1 VSTNSNGVATV
12 AETDADGGG
21 GGEERSA
28 ATLVS
33 TPSPPTPASEQRG
46 KAVLIVDDSRTI
58 RASIRETLQEQGLFE
73 EYLEAENGWAGLKLA
88 LTRPVD
94 LVLCDLEMP
103 GLDGFG
109 FILRFRA
116 DPRTKHIPVLML
128 SGQGSPEKKVE
139 GFARGAND
147 YLVKPC
153 HPAELC
159 ARVKNYLKLK
169 LLQDEIA
176 AKNRE
181 LSRMN
186 LELAE
191 LATTDALT
199 GVHNRRHF
207 MARATEELKRCR
219 RHRHQFGVLLFDA
232 DHFKRINDTLGHP
245 QGDKVLVAIAASLR
259 KALRETDL
267 VARYGGEEFVVG
279 LPETPLDHTMMVA
292 ERLRAGIEA
301 LEIDGMDRPVTVSV
315 GVCAYPASTSDSIA
329 EMIAL
334 ADEALYRAKAGGRNR
349 VVVAS
354 TGPVSDSPGESA
366 VPASDEPK

>member
-1 VSTNSNGVATV
+1 VVPVVETAKDGDEPAAVTRPAAP
-12 AETDADGGG
+12 AE
-21 GGEERSA
+21 
-28 ATLVS
+28 
-33 TPSPPTPASEQRG
+33 PRG

-58 RASIRETLQEQGLFE
+58 RSSIRETLQQAGLFD
-73 EYLEAENGWAGLKLA
+73 EYLEAENGWAGLRLA
-88 LTRPVD
+88 LTQPVD

-109 FILRFRA
+109 FIMRFRA
-116 DPRTKHIPVLML
+116 DTRTKTVPVLML
-128 SGQGSPEKKVE
+128 SGQASPEKKVE

-153 HPAELC
+153 HPAELV

-176 AKNRE
+176 EKNRE

-207 MARATEELKRCR
+207 MQRAVEELKRCR
-219 RHRHQFGVLLFDA
+219 RHRHHFGMLILDA

-245 QGDKVLVAIAASLR
+245 QGDRVLVAIAQTLR

-267 VARYGGEEFVVG
+267 VARFGGEEFVVG
-279 LPETPLDHTMMVA
+279 LPETPLEQTIFVA
-292 ERLRAGIEA
+292 ERLRQSIEA
-301 LEIDGMDRPVTVSV
+301 LQIEGQPWPVTVSI
-315 GVCAYPASTSDSIA
+315 GVCAYPVANTDDVQ
-329 EMIAL
+329 EML
-334 ADEALYRAKAGGRNR
+334 KLVDDALYQAKASGRNR
-349 VVVAS
+349 VEVAKA
-354 TGPVSDSPGESA
+354 PDSSR
-366 VPASDEPK
+366 D

>member
-1 VSTNSNGVATV
+1 MMEPDV
-12 AETDADGGG
+12 DGQDE
-21 GGEERSA
+21 GEDRTSS
-28 ATLVS
+28 LVV
-33 TPSPPTPASEQRG
+33 TPTPPTPIESRG

-58 RASIRETLQEQGLFE
+58 RAAIRETLQEQGLFD

-116 DPRTKHIPVLML
+116 DPRTKMIPVLML

-186 LELAE
+186 SELAE

-207 MARATEELKRCR
+207 MSRATEELKRCR
-219 RHRHQFGVLLFDA
+219 RHRHQFGILLFDA
-232 DHFKRINDTLGHP
+232 DHFKRINDTLGHA
-245 QGDKVLVAIAASLR
+245 QGDKVLVAIAGSLR

-267 VARYGGEEFVVG
+267 VARFGGEEFVVG

-301 LEIDGMDRPVTVSV
+301 LEIEGMDRPVTVSV
-315 GVCAYPASTSDSIA
+315 GVCAYPASTSDSVS

-334 ADEALYRAKAGGRNR
+334 ADEALYRAKATGRNR
-349 VVVAS
+349 VEVAS
-354 TGPVSDSPGESA
+354 P
-366 VPASDEPK
+366 PASRSGEPGPDEMK

>member
-1 VSTNSNGVATV
+1 VVPVVEAKE
-12 AETDADGGG
+12 AEGAV
-21 GGEERSA
+21 RPA
-28 ATLVS
+28 A
-33 TPSPPTPASEQRG
+33 PPEPRG

-58 RASIRETLQEQGLFE
+58 RSSIRETLQQAGLFD
-73 EYLEAENGWAGLKLA
+73 EYLEAENGWAGLRLA
-88 LTRPVD
+88 LTQPVD

-109 FILRFRA
+109 FIMRFRA
-116 DPRTKHIPVLML
+116 DTRTKTVPVLML
-128 SGQGSPEKKVE
+128 SGQASPEKKVE

-153 HPAELC
+153 HPAELV

-176 AKNRE
+176 EKNRE

-186 LELAE
+186 AELAE

-207 MARATEELKRCR
+207 MSRATEELKRCR
-219 RHRHQFGVLLFDA
+219 RHRHQFGMLILDA

-245 QGDKVLVAIAASLR
+245 QGDRVLVAIAQTLR

-267 VARYGGEEFVVG
+267 VARFGGEEFVVG
-279 LPETPLDHTMMVA
+279 LPETPLEQTIFVA
-292 ERLRAGIEA
+292 ERLRSSIEA
-301 LEIDGMDRPVTVSV
+301 LQIEGQPWPVTVSI
-315 GVCAYPASTSDSIA
+315 GVCAYPVANTDNVD
-329 EMIAL
+329 EML
-334 ADEALYRAKAGGRNR
+334 KLVDDALYRAKASGRNR
-349 VVVAS
+349 VEVARL
-354 TGPVSDSPGESA
+354 PDSSEG
-366 VPASDEPK
+366 

>member
-1 VSTNSNGVATV
+1 VVPVVDAAKDAAQD
-12 AETDADGGG
+12 AEALA
-21 GGEERSA
+21 RPAASA
-28 ATLVS
+28 E
-33 TPSPPTPASEQRG
+33 PRG

-58 RASIRETLQEQGLFE
+58 RSSIRETLQQAGLFD
-73 EYLEAENGWAGLKLA
+73 EYLEAENGWAGLRLA
-88 LTRPVD
+88 LTQPVD

-109 FILRFRA
+109 FIMRFRA
-116 DPRTKHIPVLML
+116 DTRTKTVPVLML
-128 SGQGSPEKKVE
+128 SGQASPEKKVE

-153 HPAELC
+153 HPAELV

-176 AKNRE
+176 EKNRE

-186 LELAE
+186 TELAE

-207 MARATEELKRCR
+207 MSRATEELKRCR

-232 DHFKRINDTLGHP
+232 DHFKRINDTLGHA

-267 VARYGGEEFVVG
+267 VARFGGEEFVVG
-279 LPETPLDHTMMVA
+279 LPETPLEHTMMVA

-315 GVCAYPASTSDSIA
+315 GVCAYPASTSDSVS

-334 ADEALYRAKAGGRNR
+334 ADEALYRAKANGRNR
-349 VVVAS
+349 VEVV
-354 TGPVSDSPGESA
+354 GPPPPKSGEPG
-366 VPASDEPK
+366 SDETK

>member
-1 VSTNSNGVATV
+1 MLGPGSSEAVPVVETETDKEAE
-12 AETDADGGG
+12 AETPV
-21 GGEERSA
+21 RPA
-28 ATLVS
+28 A
-33 TPSPPTPASEQRG
+33 PAEPHG

-58 RASIRETLQEQGLFE
+58 RSSIRETLQAAGLFD
-73 EYLEAENGWAGLKLA
+73 EYLEAENGWAGLRLA
-88 LTRPVD
+88 LTQPVD

-116 DPRTKHIPVLML
+116 DPRAKTVPVLML
-128 SGQGSPEKKVE
+128 SGQASPEKKVE

-153 HPAELC
+153 HPAELV

-176 AKNRE
+176 EKNRE

-186 LELAE
+186 IELAE

-219 RHRHQFGVLLFDA
+219 RHRHNFGMLILDA

-245 QGDKVLVAIAASLR
+245 QGDKVLVAIAQTLR

-267 VARYGGEEFVVG
+267 VARFGGEEFVCG
-279 LPETPLDHTMMVA
+279 LPETPLEHTVFVA
-292 ERLRAGIEA
+292 ERLRASIEA
-301 LEIDGMDRPVTVSV
+301 LQIDGMDRPVTVSI
-315 GVCAYPASTSDSIA
+315 GVCAYPVANTDDVT
-329 EMIAL
+329 EML
-334 ADEALYRAKAGGRNR
+334 KLVDGALYHAKANGRNR
-349 VVVAS
+349 VEVAQL
-354 TGPVSDSPGESA
+354 
-366 VPASDEPK
+366 PASKE

>member
-1 VSTNSNGVATV
+1 VVETATE
-12 AETDADGGG
+12 AEG
-21 GGEERSA
+21 A
-28 ATLVS
+28 AR
-33 TPSPPTPASEQRG
+33 PSVPAEPRG

-58 RASIRETLQEQGLFE
+58 RSSIRETLQQAGLLD
-73 EYLEAENGWAGLKLA
+73 EYLEAENGWAGLRLA
-88 LTRPVD
+88 LTQPVD

-109 FILRFRA
+109 FIMRFRA
-116 DPRTKHIPVLML
+116 DPRTKTVPVLML
-128 SGQGSPEKKVE
+128 SGQASPEKKVE

-153 HPAELC
+153 HPAELV

-176 AKNRE
+176 EKNRE

-186 LELAE
+186 SELAE

-207 MARATEELKRCR
+207 MSRATEELKRCR
-219 RHRHQFGVLLFDA
+219 RHRHQFGMLILDA

-245 QGDKVLVAIAASLR
+245 QGDRVLVAIAQTLR

-267 VARYGGEEFVVG
+267 VARFGGEEFVIG
-279 LPETPLDHTMMVA
+279 LPETPLEQTIFVA
-292 ERLRAGIEA
+292 ERLRSSIEA
-301 LEIDGMDRPVTVSV
+301 LQIEGQPWPVTVSI
-315 GVCAYPASTSDSIA
+315 GVCAYPVANTDNVD
-329 EMIAL
+329 EML
-334 ADEALYRAKAGGRNR
+334 KLVDDALYRAKATGRNR
-349 VVVAS
+349 VEVARL
-354 TGPVSDSPGESA
+354 PDSSEG
-366 VPASDEPK
+366 